1 MRPDYIK
8 IYSDIINNNFPEKR
22 HLLKHF
28 VHKDFLKTID
38 VIKINQMIFGESK
51 KSKSRNAKHKSY
63 DEKSIEEILKYQKR
77 NKYSNVYIANMYN
90 ISSNTLTAWKKKYS
104 VK

>member
-22 HLLKHF
+22 YLLKHF
-28 VHKDFLKTID
+28 VHKDFLKTTD
-38 VIKINQMIFGESK
+38 VIKINQMIFGEFK

-63 DEKSIEEILKYQKR
+63 DEKSIEEILNDQKK
-77 NKYSNVYIANMYN
+77 NKYSNVYVANKYN
-90 ISSNTLTAWKKKYS
+90 ISSNTLTAWKRKYS